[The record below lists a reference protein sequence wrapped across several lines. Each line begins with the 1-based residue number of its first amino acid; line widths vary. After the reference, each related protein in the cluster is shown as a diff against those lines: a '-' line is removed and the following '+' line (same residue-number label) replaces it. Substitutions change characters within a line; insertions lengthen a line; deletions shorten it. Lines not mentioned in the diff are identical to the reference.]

1 MMWLDPPHKRLANWR
16 EFRRELDSADVNA
29 ACEKVSQWWQFAPQS
44 ALSIDPYD
52 ISTWPSVWEMLHQGD
67 YCKFSTA
74 IGMAYTIFY
83 IDESVKNR
91 ILRVY
96 DHVNS
101 DIYMTAL
108 INEHWLLNYNLCE
121 MTEYNNVRNALE
133 IQESWNTKDVVETT
147 KFN

>member
-1 MMWLDPPHKRLANWR
+1 MMWLDPPQKRLANWR
-16 EFRRELDSADVNA
+16 EFRRELDTTDVKA
-29 ACEKVSQWWQFAPQS
+29 ACEQVSQWWRFAPQS
-44 ALSIDPYD
+44 TLSIDPYD

-96 DHVNS
+96 DHANS

-121 MTEYNNVRNALE
+121 MTEYNKVRNALE